1 MTPLGAEIARQIE
14 RDGPM
19 PVEEF
24 MRRCLSHPEHGYY
37 RTRPPIG
44 AGGDFITA
52 PEISQIFGELIG
64 LWAAEMWI
72 AMERPSP
79 VRLIELGPGR
89 GTLMKD
95 ALRAVAKVAPDFRAA
110 IDLHLVEINP
120 LLRATQQDALADAAP
135 HWHDNLT
142 TLPDGPAIIIANE
155 FFDALPIRQVVRDG
169 NAWRER
175 VVTREGDAFAFA
187 SGAAAD
193 APHGRATAPDGA
205 IVETSPEGEA
215 LAGAIAARI
224 ATQGGAA
231 LIIDYGPMTRGTG
244 DTLQALR
251 AQQKVSPLE
260 EPGLADL
267 TAHVDFAGLAA
278 AASASGVAVYGPLPQ
293 GRWLHRLGITARTA
307 ILLKTASPTQ
317 ARTLTGAV
325 GRLIDD
331 AQMGTLF
338 KAVAILDSR
347 LPVPPGFDPIC

>member
-19 PVEEF
+19 PVESF
-24 MRRCLSHPEHGYY
+24 MRLCLSHPEHGYY

-44 AGGDFITA
+44 AAGDFITA

-64 LWAAEMWI
+64 LWAAEIWM
-72 AMERPSP
+72 AMGRPAP
-79 VRLIELGPGR
+79 IRLIELGPGR

-95 ALRAVAKVAPDFRAA
+95 ALRAVAKVVPEFRTA

-120 LLRATQQDALADAAP
+120 LLRATQQDAFADATP
-135 HWHDNLT
+135 RWHDNLT
-142 TLPDGPAIIIANE
+142 TVPDGPAIIIANE

-169 NAWRER
+169 NTWRER
-175 VVTREGDAFAFA
+175 VVTRDGDAFAFA
-187 SGAAAD
+187 SGTTAD
-193 APHGRATAPDGA
+193 GLANAPDGA

-251 AQQKVSPLE
+251 AQQKVSPLA

-267 TAHVDFAGLAA
+267 TAHVDFAGLAEA
-278 AASASGVAVYGPLPQ
+278 ARASGAIVYGPIPQ
-293 GRWLHRLGITARTA
+293 GRFLHRLGIAARTA

-338 KAVAILDSR
+338 KAVAVLDSC